1 MKLKRFVAKDMKI
14 ALSMVKDELGPN
26 AIIMSNRRVDA
37 GVEIVAGV
45 EEIVTTLPNAEK
57 ANSLP
62 KGFAPIADRV
72 DKSQDEV
79 TLSSQKKL
87 DNSINKLKHASNLAK
102 ASANYDKGNYIN
114 GNLRGQYANN
124 HLSSLGPSVSPRTTG
139 LSPEQK
145 AQGFDALSSLSHKLG
160 LDSEG
165 ASLNKSQTLAK
176 SLIDILERQ
185 QKQTQSITATEG
197 KGPASTATQTAP
209 LTNNAGNTTNNIVN
223 NKDQKDDAPAPIYQ
237 DEALQGLFA
246 KTEQKLQQ
254 AVQMQNNKTASNTE
268 LTSGLIN
275 PTVEQASALLEVK
288 DEVAVIRRLL
298 QFELAGFLQESKSR
312 QEPVKAMVDKLLLS
326 AGFSHK
332 VAEQLTKSVSQ
343 DASFNFAW
351 REVANILENSITVGS
366 DEIVKEGGIV
376 TLVGPAG
383 VGKTTTLAK
392 LAARFVMKYGAERVA
407 IISSDNYRIGAVEQV
422 KTYGRIMGCTTL
434 AIKSINELPELLYT
448 LKDKSLILI
457 DTAGVGLKDER
468 FETQLAQLKIHSA
481 LKLKHYLV
489 MTSTAQRRVL
499 EQVYNNF
506 KSVGLAGVI
515 LTKID
520 ESQSLGDALSL
531 CVEENLK
538 ISYITDGQRVPEDLT
553 LPTAR
558 NLAIKALSSVED
570 DAVASAIS

>member
-37 GVEIVAGV
+37 GIEIVAGV

-57 ANSLP
+57 TNTLP
-62 KGFAPIADRV
+62 NNFAPIADRV

-87 DNSINKLKHASNLAK
+87 DNSLNKLKHASNLAK
-102 ASANYDKGNYIN
+102 ASANYDNGSYIN
-114 GNLRGQYANN
+114 GNLRGQYATNN
-124 HLSSLGPSVSPRTTG
+124 HLSSLGPAVSPRTSG

-145 AQGFDALSSLSHKLG
+145 AQGLDALSSLSHKLG
-160 LDSEG
+160 LDSNG
-165 ASLNKSQTLAK
+165 AHLNKSQTLAK

-185 QKQTQSITATEG
+185 QKQSQSQ
-197 KGPASTATQTAP
+197 SQAP
-209 LTNNAGNTTNNIVN
+209 IAAQPNVNNSNNPSNIAANNIN
-223 NKDQKDDAPAPIYQ
+223 NQQNAADNVDEAPAPIYQ
-237 DEALQGLFA
+237 DEALKGLFA

-254 AVQMQNNKTASNTE
+254 QTIQQNSNSVANTNDVA
-268 LTSGLIN
+268 LNNQTI
-275 PTVEQASALLEVK
+275 EQASALLEVK

-332 VAEQLTKSVSQ
+332 VAEQLTKSVNQ

-351 REVANILENSITVGS
+351 REVADILEKSITVGS
-366 DEIVKEGGIV
+366 DEIIKEGGIV

-499 EQVYNNF
+499 QQVYNNF